1 MFVFRK
7 LRSYEKKFS
16 KTMDRMAEIEADL
29 LIVTENNKW
38 QIQEKLAEI
47 LEQESE
53 TKNHIDPGDIYLRVG
68 SVSPFGKEQDGF
80 LEEFETVAKNAER
93 FEEQKNKIEH
103 FQAKPVY
110 IDLGISTPLF
120 CIKKITIGV

>member
-1 MFVFRK
+1 
-7 LRSYEKKFS
+7 
-16 KTMDRMAEIEADL
+16 MAEIEADL

-93 FEEQKNKIEH
+93 FEEQKNKIELDPYKVS
-103 FQAKPVY
+103 F
-110 IDLGISTPLF
+110 
-120 CIKKITIGV
+120 